1 MLLNNHCTRNEGIEF
16 GLNAFEKALVKTREL
31 RSDESTFVW
40 TTLLFSLGKGV
51 NYFLSF
57 PF

>member
-1 MLLNNHCTRNEGIEF
+1 MNHCTRNGGIEF
-16 GLNAFEKALVKTREL
+16 GLQAFEKAIVKTRDL

-40 TTLLFSLGKGV
+40 TTLLFSLGKRL
-51 NYFLSF
+51 NYFLF